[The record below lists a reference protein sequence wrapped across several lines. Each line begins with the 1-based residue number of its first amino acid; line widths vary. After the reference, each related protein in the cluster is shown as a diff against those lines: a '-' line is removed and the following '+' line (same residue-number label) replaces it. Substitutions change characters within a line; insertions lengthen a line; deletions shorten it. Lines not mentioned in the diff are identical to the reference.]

1 MKSYFSL
8 ILSVTLLFNLGC
20 LTKQS
25 FQEFIAEE
33 SAVDSTL
40 INYALPENGGKV
52 IVSGDNPSHPA
63 STLTN
68 GITSSEKWDSGEG
81 WETTF
86 EGPFQRG
93 VYYEYGRDAW
103 LSGLFGRGGG
113 GFGGAR
119 GNPNQQRPRPQL
131 GVVETDPMWRG
142 LRGNSFYAGGEV
154 QTALAVAVVEFPE
167 EKQIG
172 RVVVYT
178 VDSEKYPA
186 DEYGVSDL
194 LLQYW
199 AESGR
204 SWFNVDRYGK
214 AVGQKHDSILNNK
227 SGRIVFR
234 FKPVKTDKIRLAIR
248 WTNDTEMYKAG
259 LGSHYA
265 KGTVRLTEIEV
276 YGFEKKTSDPQNVNV
291 AATGRSPL
299 QMTPQ
304 QPQEKVNQ
312 LEVAESESESES
324 VEAPEP
330 DPLET
335 TLEEIETEKVKK
347 SVVDDRS
354 SIKELIGVYE
364 QAYKNR
370 DLETFVSTISPNYA
384 RDGENFQQLRSRMEK
399 LFAKYDR
406 VDFTLNEVLV
416 DQNGELATVAANYSA
431 KLEEGKNP
439 PLELSGRLFFKLS
452 KEKDGWKIVR
462 IDTQRK

>member
-1 MKSYFSL
+1 MRSSL
-8 ILSVTLLFNLGC
+8 ILLSIMLLLFNSGC
-20 LTKQS
+20 LTKQA

-40 INYALPENGGKV
+40 INYALPENEGKV
-52 IVSGDNPSHPA
+52 IVSSDNDSHPA

-68 GITSSEKWDSGEG
+68 GITSSQKWDSGEG

-93 VYYEYGRDAW
+93 GYYEYGRDAW
-103 LSGLFGRGGG
+103 LSGF
-113 GFGGAR
+113 FGGSR
-119 GNPNQQRPRPQL
+119 GNPNQQRPRPQP

-142 LRGNSFYAGGEV
+142 LRGTSFFSGEV

-234 FKPVKTDKIRLAIR
+234 FKPIKTSKIRLAIR
-248 WTNDTEMYKAG
+248 WTNDTEMHKAG
-259 LGSHYA
+259 IGLHYA

-276 YGFEKKTSDPQNVNV
+276 YGFEKKTADT
-291 AATGRSPL
+291 ATQSA
-299 QMTPQ
+299 
-304 QPQEKVNQ
+304 QEKSMTTTQSNQ
-312 LEVAESESESES
+312 SNMKSSVTPKPQTEVAESESQI
-324 VEAPEP
+324 VEEPEP
-330 DPLET
+330 DPLTT
-335 TLEEIETEKVKK
+335 TLEEIETEKK
-347 SVVDDRS
+347 SMSIIDDRS

-384 RDGENFQQLRSRMEK
+384 RDGENFHQLRQKMEK
-399 LFAKYDR
+399 LFAKHDR
-406 VDFTLNEVLV
+406 VDFTLNEVRV
-416 DQNGELATVAANYSA
+416 DQNGELAAVAANYSA

-439 PLELSGRLFFKLS
+439 PLELLGRLFFKLS

-462 IDTQRK
+462 IDTQKK